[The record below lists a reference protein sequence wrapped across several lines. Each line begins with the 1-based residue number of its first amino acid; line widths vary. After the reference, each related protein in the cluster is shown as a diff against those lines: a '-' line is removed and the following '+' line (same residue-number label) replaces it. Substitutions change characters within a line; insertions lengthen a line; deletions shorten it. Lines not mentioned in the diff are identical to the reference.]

1 MINDKELKKE
11 KDYLKTVLYI
21 LKQKIA
27 GNEQMLNESEKQ
39 IASDLKYAW
48 DNVLDD
54 SEWAEVKLQVN
65 RREATSLNAK
75 NRIYAYGRMIK
86 SAYFARIDFD
96 DGEDVTPLYIGIA
109 TLDDDNFFYVYDW
122 RAPISSMFY
131 DFELGEAYYDTP
143 NGRVSGKITLKRQYK
158 INGDKIEQIFDT
170 NLQVVDD
177 ILKQMLSGHTTDKMR
192 NIVMTIQKEQN
203 KIIRA
208 MDSDVLLV
216 SGPAGSGKTS
226 VAMHRVAY
234 LLYALKDSLKNSNIL
249 VIGPNDIFSNYI
261 SNVLPEIGEDN
272 VYQTT
277 FSDFVMAFLT
287 EFKVRGGLNDIYE
300 CVYSVDPKATNK
312 PVIYNSI
319 KLKQS
324 SAYISLIESFIASR
338 KSRVLS
344 VDDVVVDGKTII
356 EKSFLEKFADT
367 IEISGQTFREQGQRI
382 IEKIL
387 IHLDIKLG
395 GNRAARNKIK
405 KALEN
410 NLNRLKPKD
419 LYLELFSDK
428 EAFVKLLLDTYNQ
441 NAVAPKNRLTI
452 KELSD
457 IFDYTHEALNKGF
470 LPFEDVS
477 GYMYLKDRIV
487 GFKSQKNIKQVI
499 IDEAQDYSSL
509 QFKILSR
516 VFKYAKI
523 TVLGDVN
530 QCIMPFASYSSF
542 EPIANIFKDAR
553 PESKV
558 EVSYLNKTYRSTTQ
572 INTFAKRMIGE
583 KQLYN
588 QVERNGDEVEIIK
601 DTTNIAKSK
610 IIADALALKQKDNTV
625 AIITRTEAQAQDIR
639 NAVDVIKKSS
649 NFKFVKKT
657 DKTFTTDKIM
667 VIPAY
672 LAKGLEF
679 DIALIYAA
687 NESDYPQEFSQLFY
701 VACTRALHKLN
712 VYYTGTLTKLI
723 KQNG

>member
-287 EFKVRGGLNDIYE
+287 ELKVRGGLNDIYE

-410 NLNRLKPKD
+410 NL
-419 LYLELFSDK
+419 
-428 EAFVKLLLDTYNQ
+428 
-441 NAVAPKNRLTI
+441 NRLTI

-639 NAVDVIKKSS
+639 NAVDIIKKSS